1 MICFV
6 AGIHAVGKSY
16 LCSKYASESECLYRS
31 ASELIREYKGS
42 SWGID
47 KKVTNLVDNQKILI
61 HALSKIKSEGRDL
74 LLDGHFV
81 LIDESEGFTKIDE
94 DVFREMALDRI
105 ILIENTPEVIKD
117 RFSARGVHEI
127 TFDVTTFSKLEH
139 EHAYHIAETLKIPI
153 TLLHAPSYEM
163 FFNAISSE

>member
-16 LCSKYASESECLYRS
+16 LCSRYASECECLHRS
-31 ASELIREYKGS
+31 ASDLIREYKGS

-47 KKVTNLVDNQKILI
+47 KKVANLVDNQKILI
-61 HALSKIKSEGRDL
+61 YALSKIKSEGANL

-81 LIDESEGFTKIDE
+81 LVNELGGFTKIDE
-94 DVFREMALDRI
+94 DVFRKMELDRI
-105 ILIENTPEVIKD
+105 ILIENTPDVIKE
-117 RFSARGVHEI
+117 RFRARGVHEI
-127 TFDVTTFSKLEH
+127 TFDVTTFSKLEN

-153 TLLHAPSYEM
+153 TLLHAPSYEI
-163 FFNAISSE
+163 FFNAMSF